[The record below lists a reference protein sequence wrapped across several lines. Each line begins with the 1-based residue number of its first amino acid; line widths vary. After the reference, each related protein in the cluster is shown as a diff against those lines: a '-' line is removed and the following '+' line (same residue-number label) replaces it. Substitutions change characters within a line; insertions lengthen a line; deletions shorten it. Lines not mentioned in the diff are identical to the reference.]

1 MRVLLIGAGEMG
13 SRHLQGLAA
22 LPAGSAVA
30 VLEPRAVARAVALQR
45 WQQMPGHDAVP
56 VRFLEDGEGWGG
68 FDAAILATGASGRLD
83 LLRRVLEAGIRT
95 VLAEK
100 VLFQSVAAYRQA
112 VLLAAAVQADV
123 RAHVPL
129 RSVPVLQ
136 RLRDATLGKPFTLAV
151 EVGDRGLGCNGIHF
165 LDLFQYLGGMPP
177 SSVEAVIDRP
187 LQANRRD
194 PALVEFTGML
204 TAGNAEGARLAIRF
218 SSDHERLAVLN
229 VETADGRAIIDQAG
243 PVESDIDGLA
253 GLGFEMPM
261 ASRMA
266 AGMLADIAGA
276 ASPLPDLAEGF
287 ETNRLM
293 LAAYNRALTG
303 RHADDLVCPIT

>member
-13 SRHLQGLAA
+13 SRHLQGLAG

-30 VLEPRAVARAVALQR
+30 VLEPREAARAVALQR

-56 VRFLEDGEGWGG
+56 LRFLEDGEGWGG
-68 FDAAILATGASGRLD
+68 FDAAILATGATGRLD
-83 LLRRVLEAGIRT
+83 LLRRVLEAGIGI

-100 VLFQSVAAYRQA
+100 VLFQSVADYRAA
-112 VLLAAAVQADV
+112 VLLAAALGADV

-129 RSVPVLQ
+129 RHVPVLQ
-136 RLRDATLGKPFTLAV
+136 KLRAHTRDKPFTLTVAA
-151 EVGDRGLGCNGIHF
+151 GDRGLGCNGIHF

-177 SSVEAVIDRP
+177 ASVEAIIDRP
-187 LQANRRD
+187 LQVNRRD
-194 PALVEFTGML
+194 PALVEFTGTL
-204 TAGNAEGARLAIRF
+204 NAANAAGAELRIRF
-218 SSDHERLAVLN
+218 SPGHERLAVLT
-229 VETADGRAIIDQAG
+229 VETADGRAVIDQAG
-243 PVESDIDGLA
+243 SVESDIAGLA

-266 AGMLADIAGA
+266 AGMLAGIADGS
-276 ASPLPDLAEGF
+276 SPLPDLAEGF

-293 LAAYNRALTG
+293 LAAYNRDLAG
-303 RHADDLVCPIT
+303 QHADDLVCPIT